1 MSYPNLTPDDISVIT
16 EFFQFVDSDHNGFIS
31 VAEIKEAC
39 AVDINGDGIIS
50 EDEKTKCATAWLGSI
65 FFKEDANQ
73 DQRLALE
80 ELLAFNNE
88 YRGSAIV

>member
-1 MSYPNLTPDDISVIT
+1 MSYLNLTPDDVSVIT
-16 EFFQFVDSDHNGFIS
+16 EFFYYVDSNRDGFIS

-39 AVDINGDGIIS
+39 AVDINGDGVIS
-50 EDEKTKCATAWLGSI
+50 EDEKTKCAAAWLGSV

-73 DQRLALE
+73 DQRLTLA

-88 YRGSAIV
+88 YRGSAIM